1 MTAYGDVRVDG
12 RTPEAIEREIA
23 RTRERMSVH
32 LDALG
37 HKLSPDHLKHQAR
50 EAIVEKVRA
59 TGSKALDLASRH
71 PLPTTAA
78 GLGAAALVVRGA
90 RGPRAGAVRGR
101 SGFGRLLHDHPL
113 AFAVVAAVVGLA
125 LGTLVPEAGQS
136 RPWTGRD
143 A

>member
-12 RTPEAIEREIA
+12 RSPEAIEHEIA

-50 EAIVEKVRA
+50 QAIVEKLRGTA
-59 TGSKALDLASRH
+59 SKALDLAGRH

-78 GLGAAALVVRGA
+78 GLGAASLVVRGA
-90 RGPRAGAVRGR
+90 RGPRVTTARGR
-101 SGFGRLLHDHPL
+101 SGFGRLLHEHPL
-113 AFAVVAAVVGLA
+113 AVAVVAALVGLA
-125 LGTLVPEAGQS
+125 LGTLVPEAGQT
-136 RPWTGRD
+136 RPRTGVV
-143 A
+143 